1 MPAPTSVVT
10 GGCTGGGGKPPPY
23 GVEPIGMWMPAPT
36 SVVTGECTGGGG
48 KPPPYG
54 VESIGLWMTVPML
67 MVTGECTGG
76 GAVRPSRATK
86 NRLLSAESSRETY
99 VNYRAFLATSTREAK
114 AAASV
119 MASSLRALR
128 FISTPAFFRP
138 YMKRE

>member
-1 MPAPTSVVT
+1 MCSL
-10 GGCTGGGGKPPPY
+10 
-23 GVEPIGMWMPAPT
+23 
-36 SVVTGECTGGGG
+36 S
-48 KPPPYG
+48 
-54 VESIGLWMTVPML
+54 
-67 MVTGECTGG
+67 
-76 GAVRPSRATK
+76 GAVRDAGSYGGG
-86 NRLLSAESSRETY
+86 NRRMYWRRDTQVPPYKWWGSASVMGNKKTGCFPQKAAGRRY